1 KHEQSFA
8 IKSCMVHG
16 NSNGEAAAVGKE
28 SDLAGHHSSFFTRYC
43 QLEYKRM
50 GYDLFGHF
58 DRTEVAPPRF
68 VIVDEEG
75 VTYEVTAA
83 YKEWICIDKALLSL
97 LIATLSDEAIEYVI
111 GTKTAR
117 DAWLSLSDRYASIFR
132 GRINHLKTELQMAQ
146 KGGDSIERFF
156 LHLKTSKP
164 QKLDWFLT
172 LSSSSYASVNVI
184 GPSNSGMGLLPTPPS
199 LPVAY
204 MGSYDRSVMPSLD
217 RNSGSRHVL
226 GNNGGFSRFNDHQH
240 HGIANSQHGDFKAK
254 PLLHLSQE
262 IDLVPI
268 FLRSAVVPECQICS
282 KRGHTNANCYF
293 CHEASS
299 SRHGSQGQAPPSN
312 LFAMTAQ
319 TSYMPDQV
327 WIADSGASHHMD
339 RVTKTILL
347 KGRSNNGLYPIPSAV
362 SSHCLSK
369 KVALLGQHLSLP
381 FGITDLAIQRMK
393 WCNQWLKPLIFQFE
407 SLVFSLSS
415 REDASASI
423 SLTYGDLPITNLLRS
438 DGGGEFLSKDPSSLA
453 SDTQVSTS
461 QSQSIS
467 STPGS
472 LSPIQHQAS
481 LDEQQLQAMF
491 PFEVSDVSSSSV
503 STPDSLVSL
512 FTINDH
518 PMITRSKS
526 GIVQNKEFP
535 DYQGYFTYLHA
546 IPELDEP
553 SSFRVASFSSEW
565 RQAMKEEIDA
575 LHVQDTWILVPSPG
589 DKNIIGSKWVYKIKR
604 NPDGSVGRYKARLV
618 AQRFS
623 QEPSFDFGE
632 TFSPVVRHTTVRLV
646 LSIAAMN
653 QWKLRQLDVKNAFLQ
668 GDLEEEVFMKQP
680 PGFEDFT
687 HPQFA
692 PRAWNAKFTGYLPTL
707 GFKSSH
713 SDPSLF
719 VQHTGNDVII
729 LLRYVDN
736 IIITGS
742 SDQLIQRVVTNLSE
756 VFEMKD
762 MGQLTV
768 FLGLQIS
775 YNSFGD
781 IERTRPEF
789 PKTRGK
795 SCGIPDIT
803 SMSGLTY

>member
-1 KHEQSFA
+1 MPSSVLHNQSPYF
-8 IKSCMVHG
+8 
-16 NSNGEAAAVGKE
+16 
-28 SDLAGHHSSFFTRYC
+28 R
-43 QLEYKRM
+43 
-50 GYDLFGHF
+50 LFGHHPNLASLRIF
-58 DRTEVAPPRF
+58 GFICYNRITAKC
-68 VIVDEEG
+68 VI
-75 VTYEVTAA
+75 
-83 YKEWICIDKALLSL
+83 
-97 LIATLSDEAIEYVI
+97 
-111 GTKTAR
+111 
-117 DAWLSLSDRYASIFR
+117 
-132 GRINHLKTELQMAQ
+132 
-146 KGGDSIERFF
+146 
-156 LHLKTSKP
+156 
-164 QKLDWFLT
+164 
-172 LSSSSYASVNVI
+172 
-184 GPSNSGMGLLPTPPS
+184 
-199 LPVAY
+199 
-204 MGSYDRSVMPSLD
+204 
-217 RNSGSRHVL
+217 SRHVL
-226 GNNGGFSRFNDHQH
+226 HDEAVFPFKQINPGICRQSSQFSSPASVAPVIFSLPSRLSQ
-240 HGIANSQHGDFKAK
+240 ASLNSQ
-254 PLLHLSQE
+254 
-262 IDLVPI
+262 
-268 FLRSAVVPECQICS
+268 
-282 KRGHTNANCYF
+282 
-293 CHEASS
+293 
-299 SRHGSQGQAPPSN
+299 
-312 LFAMTAQ
+312 
-319 TSYMPDQV
+319 
-327 WIADSGASHHMD
+327 
-339 RVTKTILL
+339 
-347 KGRSNNGLYPIPSAV
+347 
-362 SSHCLSK
+362 
-369 KVALLGQHLSLP
+369 
-381 FGITDLAIQRMK
+381 
-393 WCNQWLKPLIFQFE
+393 
-407 SLVFSLSS
+407 
-415 REDASASI
+415 
-423 SLTYGDLPITNLLRS
+423 
-438 DGGGEFLSKDPSSLA
+438 DPSSLA

-575 LHVQDTWILVPSPG
+575 LHIQDTWILVPSPG

-687 HPQFA
+687 HPQF
-692 PRAWNAKFTGYLPTL
+692 
-707 GFKSSH
+707 
-713 SDPSLF
+713 
-719 VQHTGNDVII
+719 HTGNDIII

-789 PKTRGK
+789 SKTRGK